1 MLHRNFTRVLVS
13 LLGVAILLPAVSLPA
28 NAVSRKTTWT
38 SAKVVQWIDG
48 DTVVTTKGTIRVI
61 GVDTPEVGVCGYEQ
75 ATGLAQ
81 ATAPPGSVVR
91 LGNPRSVV
99 NRDKYQR
106 NLRYVVRKSTKVDIS
121 AMQIRNG
128 AKARY
133 DRLDGYQWHPRQ
145 TKYRNLDDAT
155 ADYQCVEPAPAP
167 VQPVVAPVPPVV
179 APVLPPAGPV
189 DPAPQPVAN
198 PYQDRANL
206 PVSGTNPDLDC
217 GDIPTQYKPIR
228 ITGPDYHAL
237 DRDGDGLGCDV

>member
-13 LLGVAILLPAVSLPA
+13 LLAVALLLPAVSAPA

-38 SAKVVQWIDG
+38 SAKVVQWVDG

-61 GVDTPEVGVCGYEQ
+61 GVDTPEVGACGYEQ
-75 ATGLAQ
+75 ATELAQ

-155 ADYQCVEPAPAP
+155 PDYQCVEPAPAP

-179 APVLPPAGPV
+179 APVPPTAGPV

-206 PVSGTNPDLDC
+206 PVSSTNPDLDC

>member
-1 MLHRNFTRVLVS
+1 MLQRNFTRVLVS
-13 LLGVAILLPAVSLPA
+13 LLGVALLLPAVSLPA
-28 NAVSRKTTWT
+28 NAVSHKTTWT
-38 SAKVVQWIDG
+38 SAKVVHWVDG

-61 GVDTPEVGVCGYEQ
+61 GVDTPEVGACGYEQ

-128 AKARY
+128 ARARY

-167 VQPVVAPVPPVV
+167 VQPVVAPV
-179 APVLPPAGPV
+179 
-189 DPAPQPVAN
+189 DPAPQPEAN